1 MFAAVGVGS
10 GLALVPAGMLV
21 DRHGARRILLA
32 GGTITAAGLIGAAF
46 APNVYWYGAML
57 FVAGVGGAGVP
68 VAGMTSLLREF
79 APEQRGMA
87 LGWRQLAVPLG
98 GAIGSVALPALV
110 TLGGLQLAMLFSA
123 VTAGGLAFAFSAVA
137 GDDRS
142 EVRSRGL
149 GGVLSIPQMRQLLTV
164 GFLYVWA
171 LGGVL
176 AYYIPAAESGGLS
189 ATQAAI
195 GFTVV
200 NITAALSRI
209 VWGRLADKNSGTRRI
224 HVLRA
229 TGLVAGAGAV
239 LMPIALA
246 TGTVTSLAAT
256 VALAFGVFG
265 FNGVL
270 YLTAGEIAGA
280 DRAGRAVGLASMVVF
295 GWGSLSA
302 PIAGLAIEATGY
314 DAVWVIAAVTGIAG
328 ALVAGSMLRSTQ
340 TSGGTHTRWM
350 GRSTN
355 RWSHPRVVIMAG
367 GMLAVMVA
375 FSIGV
380 DDTAVLTVALSGATS
395 AALGWRM
402 SRLRPGALQNLYAWA
417 CCIFGATTAGQ
428 GYLTLDLG
436 ATGAPKV
443 EAVLWIVAGLMVIG
457 GATAT
462 MLVKPHAVAGE

>member
-1 MFAAVGVGS
+1 
-10 GLALVPAGMLV
+10 MLV
-21 DRHGARRILLA
+21 DRYGARRILIA

-79 APEQRGMA
+79 APEERGMA

-98 GAIGSVALPALV
+98 GAVGSVALPALV
-110 TLGGLQLAMLFSA
+110 SIGGLRLAMLVSA
-123 VTAGGLAFAFSAVA
+123 VAAGGLAFGFAAVA

-164 GFLYVWA
+164 GFLYVWG

-229 TGLVAGAGAV
+229 TGLVAAAGAV

-246 TGTVTSLAAT
+246 TGTVTSSGRDRGP
-256 VALAFGVFG
+256 GVRGVRLQRGAVPDRRRDRRRRPRRACGRAGLDGGIRLG
-265 FNGVL
+265 FTGR
-270 YLTAGEIAGA
+270 A
-280 DRAGRAVGLASMVVF
+280 DR
-295 GWGSLSA
+295 
-302 PIAGLAIEATGY
+302 
-314 DAVWVIAAVTGIAG
+314 
-328 ALVAGSMLRSTQ
+328 RS
-340 TSGGTHTRWM
+340 GD
-350 GRSTN
+350 RS
-355 RWSHPRVVIMAG
+355 
-367 GMLAVMVA
+367 
-375 FSIGV
+375 
-380 DDTAVLTVALSGATS
+380 D
-395 AALGWRM
+395 
-402 SRLRPGALQNLYAWA
+402 RLRRRCG
-417 CCIFGATTAGQ
+417 
-428 GYLTLDLG
+428 
-436 ATGAPKV
+436 
-443 EAVLWIVAGLMVIG
+443 
-457 GATAT
+457 
-462 MLVKPHAVAGE
+462 

>member
-1 MFAAVGVGS
+1 MSRQRSILLYAIGSQAALSMITFGLPAIGSDIEQKFGLGAAAFGAVFAAVGVGS

-21 DRHGARRILLA
+21 DRYGARKILIA
-32 GGTITAAGLIGAAF
+32 GGTVTGMGLIGAAF
-46 APNVYWYGAML
+46 APNAYAYAAAL

-79 APEQRGMA
+79 APQERGMA

-98 GAIGSVALPALV
+98 GAVGSIALPALV
-110 TLGGLQLAMLFSA
+110 SIGGLRLAMLVAA
-123 VTAGGLAFAFSAVA
+123 VAASGLAFGFATVA

-149 GGVLSIPQMRQLLTV
+149 GGVLSIPQMRRLLAV
-164 GFLYVWA
+164 GFLYVWG

-224 HVLRA
+224 NVLRS
-229 TGLVAGAGAV
+229 TGLVAAAGAV

-295 GWGSLSA
+295 GWGSLAA
-302 PIAGLAIEATGY
+302 PVAGLAIEATGY
-314 DAVWVIAAVTGIAG
+314 NVVWGIAAATGIAG
-328 ALVAGSMLRSTQ
+328 ALVASSMLRSTR
-340 TSGGTHTRWM
+340 GTNDRILDGWDAA
-350 GRSTN
+350 ST
-355 RWSHPRVVIMAG
+355 
-367 GMLAVMVA
+367 
-375 FSIGV
+375 
-380 DDTAVLTVALSGATS
+380 D
-395 AALGWRM
+395 
-402 SRLRPGALQNLYAWA
+402 
-417 CCIFGATTAGQ
+417 
-428 GYLTLDLG
+428 
-436 ATGAPKV
+436 
-443 EAVLWIVAGLMVIG
+443 
-457 GATAT
+457 
-462 MLVKPHAVAGE
+462 

>member
-1 MFAAVGVGS
+1 MITFGLPAIGSDIESQYGVGAVGFGVVFAAVGIGS

-21 DRHGARRILLA
+21 DRYGARRILLA

-98 GAIGSVALPALV
+98 GAVGSVALPALV
-110 TLGGLQLAMLFSA
+110 TLGGLRLAMLVSA
-123 VTAGGLAFAFSAVA
+123 VTACGLAFGFSGVA
-137 GDDRS
+137 GNDRS

-149 GGVLSIPQMRQLLTV
+149 GGVLSIPHMRQLLTV

-209 VWGRLADKNSGTRRI
+209 VWGRLADQNSGTRRI

-229 TGLVAGAGAV
+229 TGLVAAAGAV

-246 TGTVTSLAAT
+246 TGAVTSLAAT

-340 TSGGTHTRWM
+340 
-350 GRSTN
+350 
-355 RWSHPRVVIMAG
+355 
-367 GMLAVMVA
+367 
-375 FSIGV
+375 
-380 DDTAVLTVALSGATS
+380 
-395 AALGWRM
+395 
-402 SRLRPGALQNLYAWA
+402 RPGGR
-417 CCIFGATTAGQ
+417 I
-428 GYLTLDLG
+428 LG
-436 ATGAPKV
+436 GWGGAPSTTR
-443 EAVLWIVAGLMVIG
+443 E
-457 GATAT
+457 
-462 MLVKPHAVAGE
+462 P